1 MCGYT
6 RKISKKRID
15 SCGTY
20 TSAYVSKRKETISL
34 AKKNHALDRA
44 LEMEIPEEVYT
55 KLLEYVD
62 E

>member
-1 MCGYT
+1 MNGH
-6 RKISKKRID
+6 
-15 SCGTY
+15 G
-20 TSAYVSKRKETISL
+20 AYVSKRKETISL